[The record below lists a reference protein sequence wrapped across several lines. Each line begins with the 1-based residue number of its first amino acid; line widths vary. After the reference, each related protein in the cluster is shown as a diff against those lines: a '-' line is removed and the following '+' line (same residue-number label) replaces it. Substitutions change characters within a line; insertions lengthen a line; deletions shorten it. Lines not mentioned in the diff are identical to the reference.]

1 VAVNTPFL
9 EAAVRLGVG
18 TGADRAQI
26 RAAYKKLA
34 VLHPPD
40 RDPEGFRTIRE
51 AYELLT
57 EPGHRTAELL
67 LRTTPMAEPP
77 RPPEIAGAP
86 RGATALAVLRLLAG
100 RADVS
105 ALFPAAP
112 PEGPERMDE

>member
-1 VAVNTPFL
+1 MAVNAPFL
-9 EAAVRLGVG
+9 EAAARLGVG
-18 TGADRAQI
+18 PGADRAQI

-40 RDPEGFRTIRE
+40 RDPEGFRAIRD

-77 RPPEIAGAP
+77 RPPEIAAPP
-86 RGATALAVLRLLAG
+86 RGATALAVLRSLAA
-100 RADVS
+100 RADLS
-105 ALFPAAP
+105 ALFPAATA
-112 PEGPERMDE
+112 EGPEKMDE